1 MNARRRLLAA
11 ASAAGALLALS
22 ACEKPA
28 PIVTV
33 VNEGRSVYSEANVW
47 CFEGQK
53 GEECAERAE
62 GVTDLQVQR
71 GVIGID
77 VGEEV
82 AEGAWAATL
91 TPEGQPDQQLLPPE
105 VQRDSHY
112 FSFDFPGVS
121 RGTSLLLTVRALD
134 EDGEGSRGVW
144 QFRLRPR

>member
-11 ASAAGALLALS
+11 ASATGALLALT

-47 CFEGQK
+47 CFEGQS
-53 GEECAERAE
+53 GDECAERAE
-62 GVTDLQVQR
+62 GATELEVQR
-71 GVIGID
+71 GTFGID
-77 VGEEV
+77 VAEEV
-82 AEGAWAATL
+82 AEGAWVATL
-91 TPEGQPDQQLLPPE
+91 TPEGEPERQLLPPE
-105 VQRDSHY
+105 VHRDTHY
-112 FSFDFPGVS
+112 FSFDFPGIS

-134 EDGEGSRGVW
+134 EDGEGSRGLW